1 MFAVANIVIQSAIN
15 SLGTIVMAASSA
27 AYNIEIITYDILNA
41 FSQACTTF
49 VGQNNGARQY
59 QRCKKILFISIL
71 EGLIALGL
79 GISIVFF
86 FGRNLLAIFNNNP
99 EVIETGYIRLMLI
112 MITHIFSL
120 LYEVMSGYLRGF
132 WYFSFAGNIDYDRG
146 LRYPYYLGKFYLSY
160 ESYIYQYYAGIST
173 FFSYYGYIDFWSL
186 IVLSPG

>member
-1 MFAVANIVIQSAIN
+1 
-15 SLGTIVMAASSA
+15 MAASSA

-132 WYFSFAGNIDYDRG
+132 
-146 LRYPYYLGKFYLSY
+146 
-160 ESYIYQYYAGIST
+160 GISLLPAILTMIGVCGFRITWVSFIFPMNPT
-173 FFSYYGYIDFWSL
+173 FTNIMLVFPLSL
-186 IVLSPG
+186 AITAILIFGALLYCRPVKKRMLEEGIAMDLHIR

>member
-1 MFAVANIVIQSAIN
+1 
-15 SLGTIVMAASSA
+15 MAASSA

-59 QRCKKILFISIL
+59 QRCKKILFISIP

-120 LYEVMSGYLRGF
+120 LY
-132 WYFSFAGNIDYDRG
+132 
-146 LRYPYYLGKFYLSY
+146 PYYLGKFYLSY

>member
-1 MFAVANIVIQSAIN
+1 
-15 SLGTIVMAASSA
+15 MAASSA

-146 LRYPYYLGKFYLSY
+146 LRYPYYWVSFIFPMNPTFTNIMLVFPLSLAITAILIFGALLY
-160 ESYIYQYYAGIST
+160 CRPVKKRMLEEGIAMDLH
-173 FFSYYGYIDFWSL
+173 IR
-186 IVLSPG
+186 